1 MIASEE
7 LMLRQTFRLLPVL
20 ALIVFCGSCSDFFV
34 SPNSIQKVTISPA
47 AVLLKAS
54 NTPADTFT
62 SLGATST
69 TVGGTAAT
77 TTTATWTSANTSI
90 VTVSSAGVLTA
101 GSATTGNTTVTATAG
116 GVVSNA
122 CAVVL
127 YLGTAPATLSVES
140 QTGATS
146 FAAGSTF
153 QAIAT
158 ATFPGDATLSAS
170 GALTPYVTW
179 SSSDS
184 TGSIAT
190 VNSAGVVTV
199 VSAGTPFTITA
210 IATFGAAASTS
221 TVQGT
226 SVSFNQTIL

>member
-1 MIASEE
+1 
-7 LMLRQTFRLLPVL
+7 MLRKTVCLLPVF

-34 SPNSIQKVTISPA
+34 SPNSIQSVTVSPS

-54 NTPADTFT
+54 NTPPDTYT
-62 SLGATST
+62 ALGATSR
-69 TVGGTAAT
+69 TVGGTQAT
-77 TTTATWTSANTSI
+77 TTTATWASASTSI

-101 GSATTGNTTVTATAG
+101 GSATSGNTTVAATDG

-127 YLGTAPATLSVES
+127 YIGTAPATLSVES
-140 QTGATS
+140 QNGATS
-146 FAAGSTF
+146 FAAGTTF

-158 ATFPGDATLSAS
+158 ATFSGDATLSAS

-179 SSSDS
+179 TSSDT
-184 TGSIAT
+184 TGTIAT

-199 VSAGTPFTITA
+199 INAATPFTITA
-210 IATFGAAASTS
+210 TATFGAAASPS
-221 TVQGT
+221 TVTGT

>member
-1 MIASEE
+1 
-7 LMLRQTFRLLPVL
+7 MLRKIIGLLPVL

-34 SPNSIQKVTISPA
+34 SPSSIQTVTISPA
-47 AVLLKAS
+47 AVLLRAS
-54 NTPADTFT
+54 TTPPDSYTAL
-62 SLGATST
+62 SATST
-69 TVGGTAAT
+69 TVSGTAAT
-77 TTTATWTSANTSI
+77 DTTATWTSANTAI

-101 GSATTGNTTVTATAG
+101 GTTISNTTVTAKSG
-116 GVVSNA
+116 GVTSNP

-140 QTGATS
+140 QSGATS
-146 FAAGSTF
+146 FAAGTTF

-158 ATFPGDATLSAS
+158 ASFPGDTTLSAS

-179 SSSDS
+179 TSSDT
-184 TGSIAT
+184 TGSVAT

-199 VSAGTPFTITA
+199 VSAATPFTITA
-210 IATFGAAASTS
+210 TATFGAAASPS
-221 TVQGT
+221 TVTGT